1 MCMSWACPSGG
12 TDSRTA
18 QLGSAL
24 EREGAAL
31 AEWGSVEYLVSE
43 LSQACFVSYPE
54 KALGTRL
61 SLLAHLILGISH
73 SVYRRQIYY

>member
-1 MCMSWACPSGG
+1 MRVVPARAGKPTAELLSLVLLGKGKEQPLQSG
-12 TDSRTA
+12 
-18 QLGSAL
+18 AL
-24 EREGAAL
+24 
-31 AEWGSVEYLVSE
+31 EYLVIE

-61 SLLAHLILGISH
+61 SLLAHLLLGISH